1 MGSFRV
7 GPIHS
12 GYVRLAIRRLIVRIS
27 IMFVFWV
34 SVKQVL
40 WRIYC
45 GGIVG
50 FARQRYTEK

>member
-1 MGSFRV
+1 MGV
-7 GPIHS
+7 
-12 GYVRLAIRRLIVRIS
+12 S

-34 SVKQVL
+34 SVRQVL

-50 FARQRYTEK
+50 FGRQRYTDK